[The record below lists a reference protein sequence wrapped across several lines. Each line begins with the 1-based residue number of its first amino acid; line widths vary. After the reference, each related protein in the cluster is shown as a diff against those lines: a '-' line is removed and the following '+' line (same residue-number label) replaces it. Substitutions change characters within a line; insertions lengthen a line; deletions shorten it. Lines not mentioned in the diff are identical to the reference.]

1 MTDGPGSKV
10 GWRGVL
16 PHLVCIIRLITRTDQ
31 QKRQLQLQGQVQ
43 MKEVKGVEF
52 LVRWRSISS
61 LDVTSVHNQIDDK
74 NRPASRQLQL
84 QRQVQI
90 EVEKMWSLPYV
101 MVAENYQM

>member
-1 MTDGPGSKV
+1 M
-10 GWRGVL
+10 L

-61 LDVTSVHNQIDDK
+61 LDVTSVHNQIDENTRTD
-74 NRPASRQLQL
+74 Q
-84 QRQVQI
+84 QVG
-90 EVEKMWSLPYV
+90 
-101 MVAENYQM
+101 NYKYKYK